1 MGRCPLAI
9 DSNRLHR
16 QVRAVY
22 ERVARDPASGFH
34 FHTGAAYAVQR
45 LGYDEAALAA
55 LPALCTD
62 RFAGVGN
69 PFRIGTIPAGS
80 VVLDHACGAGMDLLL
95 AARAV
100 GPNGRAIGVD
110 LTAAMRTCAISA
122 AAQAGLLERVELHE
136 GTFEDLPVA
145 DASVDIL
152 ISNGVLNL
160 APDKPRVLSEVMR
173 VLRPGGA
180 LYLGDVVVDRELAA
194 RARSN
199 ADLWAACIGGAS
211 TEAALLRFIAD
222 SGLGQVRVGERFESF
237 AGTGID
243 RKFHGHLH
251 AYGVNVRAV
260 KPNFPK
266 KQQPSA

>member
-1 MGRCPLAI
+1 MSRCPLAL
-9 DSNRLHR
+9 DSNRLRR

-55 LPALCTD
+55 LPTVCTE

-69 PFRIGTIPAGS
+69 PFRIGTIPAGA

-100 GPNGRAIGVD
+100 GPRGRAIGID
-110 LTAAMRTCAISA
+110 LTAAMRACAIA
-122 AAQAGLLERVELHE
+122 AAAEAGLLDRVELHE

-160 APDKPRVLSEVMR
+160 APDKPRVMSEVMR

-180 LYLGDVVVDRELAA
+180 LYLGDVAVDRELAA
-194 RARSN
+194 GARAN

-211 TEAALLRFIAD
+211 TETTLLQFITD
-222 SGLGQVRVGERFESF
+222 SGLERARVCERFEAF

-243 RKFHGHLH
+243 RKFHGRLH
-251 AYGVNVRAV
+251 AYGVNVHAV
-260 KPNFPK
+260 KPHALGTK
-266 KQQPSA
+266 KSPA